1 MPLLSLNN
9 ISQTISGLSSSSTR
23 EISKALFRTLFRQ
36 LYREWSA
43 YGLRREIA
51 KGISIPEA
59 KVPISVR
66 ELRDSDISS
75 LFENGANSRSR
86 RERLEIARRIELIAK
101 RLPTP
106 YVAVDLNKDR
116 ACFLQ
121 WLISP
126 SSNRELLIIFKG
138 RFLKL
143 ASDEALLEFAFTPER
158 YRGKGI
164 MPQAMALIAE
174 QGVHF
179 GARAVVTYVL
189 RDNTPALKGCDKAG
203 FSPFILRNDRRY
215 LAGLF
220 TRRDFIGIEPPLKT
234 VQGSPQEIGQSC
246 PC

>member
-1 MPLLSLNN
+1 MPY
-9 ISQTISGLSSSSTR
+9 GPR
-23 EISKALFRTLFRQ
+23 EISAAILRQ
-36 LYREWSA
+36 FYREWSA

-51 KGISIPEA
+51 QGISIPEA
-59 KVPISVR
+59 KIPISVR

-75 LFENGANSRSR
+75 LFENGANRRSR
-86 RERLEIARRIELIAK
+86 RERLEISRRIGLIAE
-101 RLPTP
+101 RIPTP
-106 YVAVDLNKDR
+106 YVAVDQIKDR

-121 WLISP
+121 WLIAP
-126 SSNRELLIIFKG
+126 SSNRELNAIFKG
-138 RFLKL
+138 RFPQL

-158 YRGKGI
+158 YRGNGI

-179 GARAVVTYVL
+179 GARSVVTYVL

-203 FSPFILRNDRRY
+203 FQPFVVRNDRRY

-220 TRRDFIGIEPPLKT
+220 TKRQFVRIEYSVKT
-234 VQGSPQEIGQSC
+234 AQGLPQVIGQSC